1 MACHRLLCFR
11 WCVAEPCYQ
20 YQWVVR
26 DGDVFCQRSD
36 GLRVDS
42 KTALYFSLIN
52 KIMFSISQHDFI
64 VAKRIEEGN
73 IKDMSKGIGSVF
85 YNIIILS

>member
-1 MACHRLLCFR
+1 MLQLHVTSTSGLSETEMFF
-11 WCVAEPCYQ
+11 
-20 YQWVVR
+20 VR
-26 DGDVFCQRSD
+26 DLTDLELTVRNF
-36 GLRVDS
+36 
-42 KTALYFSLIN
+42 YFSSYSLIN

-85 YNIIILS
+85 YNIIIS